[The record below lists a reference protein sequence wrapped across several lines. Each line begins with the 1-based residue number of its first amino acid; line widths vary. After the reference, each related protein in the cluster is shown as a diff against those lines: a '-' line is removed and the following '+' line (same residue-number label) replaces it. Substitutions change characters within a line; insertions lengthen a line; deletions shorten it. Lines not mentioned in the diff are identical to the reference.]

1 MTSQLP
7 PQSSE
12 AEESVL
18 GAILIDGDAIT
29 EVSETLKASDFYK
42 PANSKVY
49 AAVLSLYELRQPIDI
64 LTVSEEL
71 ERRGQIEEIGGR
83 AALADLCDR
92 TPTAVHAKQYAKIV
106 ERKAVLRGLISAA
119 GRIAS
124 IGYEDPADA
133 IEAIDRAESELF
145 AISERRTV
153 SGFTSIETLL
163 SEAYDRLDHLHQ
175 NRGQLMGL
183 RTGFTDIDSN
193 TQGLQASD
201 FIVLAAR
208 PSVGKT
214 SLALNIAEYAAVREG
229 KSVGVFSL
237 EMSKEQ
243 LVLRLLSSVTQIN
256 SFKLRSGFLGEMDFP
271 KIASAMETLSR
282 AKIFIDDTASI
293 SVMELRT
300 KARRLKMEHGL
311 DLLIV
316 DYLQLMQPGSSG
328 RESNRVQE
336 VSEISRGLKA
346 LARELGIPVL
356 ALSQLSRQTE
366 MRGDS
371 KEPRLSDLRE
381 SGAIE
386 QDADVVIFL
395 WRKADRI
402 EETDAVGE
410 AIDFSIA
417 KHRNGPTGAGQ
428 LYFMK
433 EQTRFVNL
441 VRERNDGAQGGGD
454 NEPVM

>member
-1 MTSQLP
+1 MGNAEHTAHDHSHDHGH
-7 PQSSE
+7 
-12 AEESVL
+12 AHHHEESWVSKYIFSQDHKMISKQFL
-18 GAILIDGDAIT
+18 ITAIVMGVIAVMLSLFFRLQLGWPGEKFQILNFFLGDAAGAIASFRTTLQSLQQVVSGKQRSIDAD
-29 EVSETLKASDFYK
+29 KASKQFIENMLRDYNSGGLPGMSTGIAELDEICGGMRPGEFWVIAGK
-42 PANSKVY
+42 PSRGKSVLMLQIASKFISDQRPVAIHSLEMMTHEVIGRLISTMTHTDY
-49 AAVLSLYELRQPIDI
+49 GSITQPRSAAKHELQ
-64 LTVSEEL
+64 
-71 ERRGQIEEIGGR
+71 
-83 AALADLCDR
+83 
-92 TPTAVHAKQYAKIV
+92 KIQTGV
-106 ERKAVLRGLISAA
+106 AQISAA
-119 GRIAS
+119 
-124 IGYEDPADA
+124 P
-133 IEAIDRAESELF
+133 LW
-145 AISERRTV
+145 
-153 SGFTSIETLL
+153 
-163 SEAYDRLDHLHQ
+163 
-175 NRGQLMGL
+175 
-183 RTGFTDIDSN
+183 IDSSSN
-193 TQGLQASD
+193 QSID
-201 FIVLAAR
+201 SIAAE
-208 PSVGKT
+208 
-214 SLALNIAEYAAVREG
+214 AERIRD
-229 KSVGVFSL
+229 L
-237 EMSKEQ
+237 
-243 LVLRLLSSVTQIN
+243 
-256 SFKLRSGFLGEMDFP
+256 
-271 KIASAMETLSR
+271 
-282 AKIFIDDTASI
+282 
-293 SVMELRT
+293 
-300 KARRLKMEHGL
+300 HGSL
-311 DLLIV
+311 DLVVV

-356 ALSQLSRQTE
+356 ALSQLSRQIE